1 MNLPHSVVALRR
13 MVNPKGLWSSTAIPE
28 ATDVLLLLLSK
39 VRFKGRRCKGFFLLG
54 GRAAAFELQGKVC
67 VPVSVL
73 FLGSK
78 VLLLCV
84 AAMAAFITDEVAKM
98 EAWWAGGG
106 QMGSWIERT
115 ALAAEMEPTV
125 ERCWVEAGWPAW
137 PLSFSSWWLLLV
149 SCCSLMA
156 KVELWK
162 SRRPRRPVLELEAD
176 FLARKQRGMIC
187 NSKVLMYQW
196 ATSGKR
202 SVGRSRVQSADMT
215 FTCCSC
221 SSLYVV
227 APPTPTQSFRL
238 VKLSK
243 INGRTPTLSF
253 SSLLLP
259 PASSPLI
266 KERSMR
272 DLGKTLGFSTLLTLH
287 QKVGRSKGVNYYSNI
302 PNRHFLLVVGVVSFK
317 ILLRL
322 LQIFQIQIFLW
333 TIFNVNWH
341 LIWSYL

>member
-13 MVNPKGLWSSTAIPE
+13 MVNPQGLWPSA
-28 ATDVLLLLLSK
+28 DVLLLLLSK

-54 GRAAAFELQGKVC
+54 GRAAAFELQGRVC

-137 PLSFSSWWLLLV
+137 LSLSLSSWWLLLV

-156 KVELWK
+156 KFELWK
-162 SRRPRRPVLELEAD
+162 VLRPSRPVLELEAD

-196 ATSGKR
+196 ATSGKKKF
-202 SVGRSRVQSADMT
+202 SLSSRVQSADMT

-221 SSLYVV
+221 FSGTSS
-227 APPTPTQSFRL
+227 ASPSSSPTPTQSFRL

-253 SSLLLP
+253 SSLSQFFQLLP
-259 PASSPLI
+259 PL
-266 KERSMR
+266 
-272 DLGKTLGFSTLLTLH
+272 
-287 QKVGRSKGVNYYSNI
+287 
-302 PNRHFLLVVGVVSFK
+302 
-317 ILLRL
+317 
-322 LQIFQIQIFLW
+322 
-333 TIFNVNWH
+333 
-341 LIWSYL
+341 

>member
-13 MVNPKGLWSSTAIPE
+13 MVNPQGLWSE
-28 ATDVLLLLLSK
+28 APDDVLLLLLSK
-39 VRFKGRRCKGFFLLG
+39 VRFKGSRCKGFFLLG

-137 PLSFSSWWLLLV
+137 LSLSLSSWWLLLV

-156 KVELWK
+156 KFELWK
-162 SRRPRRPVLELEAD
+162 VLRPSRPVLELEAD

-196 ATSGKR
+196 ATSGKKKF
-202 SVGRSRVQSADMT
+202 SLRSRVQSADMT

-221 SSLYVV
+221 FSGTSS
-227 APPTPTQSFRL
+227 ASPSSSPTPTQSFRL

-253 SSLLLP
+253 SSLLVP

-272 DLGKTLGFSTLLTLH
+272 DLGKTLGFHSSHTPPKSRKK
-287 QKVGRSKGVNYYSNI
+287 QGVNYYSNI
-302 PNRHFLLVVGVVSFK
+302 PNRHFLLVVGVV
-317 ILLRL
+317 
-322 LQIFQIQIFLW
+322 
-333 TIFNVNWH
+333 
-341 LIWSYL
+341 

>member
-137 PLSFSSWWLLLV
+137 PLSLSSWWLLLV

-202 SVGRSRVQSADMT
+202 SVGRRSRVQSADMT

-302 PNRHFLLVVGVVSFK
+302 PNRHFFAGCWGCIKYF
-317 ILLRL
+317 
-322 LQIFQIQIFLW
+322 
-333 TIFNVNWH
+333 
-341 LIWSYL
+341 SYPIPTFEISSDF